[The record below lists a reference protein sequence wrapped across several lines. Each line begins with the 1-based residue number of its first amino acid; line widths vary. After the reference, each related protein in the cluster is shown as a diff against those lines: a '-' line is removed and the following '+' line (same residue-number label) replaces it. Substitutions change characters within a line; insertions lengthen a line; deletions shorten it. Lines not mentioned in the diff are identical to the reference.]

1 MGEIPFYLIPLLI
14 SRDGDG
20 IVTQAEVVAELK
32 SLGFHPTVEATNDF
46 MDGMDNIDFET
57 FVAKSETTENTEE
70 DIT

>member
-14 SRDGDG
+14 SQDGDG

-57 FVAKSETTENTEE
+57 FVAKSETTEHTEE